1 MSKKAEKVYCDRCK
15 KECKPDDCSP
25 GYGTVVLQP
34 VSADK
39 HFCYQCCAD
48 LDKEEMEKTGKI
60 WLHLTH
66 DNLRKI
72 AIYPITNDSGH
83 YVSGQVVNGT
93 VSNWPGTLSFPCRV
107 KVSKHNMARYRYDV
121 WFKDHNGNHWHGV
134 QYGDDTTCCFHRL
147 KRKSKMLKD
156 NGLKS

>member
-48 LDKEEMEKTGKI
+48 LDKEQMEKTGKI
-60 WLHLTH
+60 VLYLHTSAKV
-66 DNLRKI
+66 N
-72 AIYPITNDSGH
+72 
-83 YVSGQVVNGT
+83 YVN
-93 VSNWPGTLSFPCRV
+93 NWPGTLTFTCKV
-107 KVSKHNMARYRYDV
+107 KKGKHNIAGVQYHVY
-121 WFKDHNGNHWHGV
+121 FEDHLGYHWHGV
-134 QYGDDTTCCFHRL
+134 QYGENTMLCHCQRL
-147 KRKSKMLKD
+147 KRKSKMLKI
-156 NGLKS
+156 